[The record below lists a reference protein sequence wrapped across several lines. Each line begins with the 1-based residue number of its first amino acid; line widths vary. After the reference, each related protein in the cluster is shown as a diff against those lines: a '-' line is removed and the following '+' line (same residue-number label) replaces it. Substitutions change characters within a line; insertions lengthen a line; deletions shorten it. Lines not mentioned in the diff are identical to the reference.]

1 MKMIRVDYITYE
13 GKMMSVDVLDEEGR
27 DTWDIIHDKDSA
39 LFKDIFNILSVRCY
53 DG

>member
-27 DTWDIIHDKDSA
+27 DTWDIIYDEHPA
-39 LFKDIFNILSVRCY
+39 LFKDISDILSVRCY
-53 DG
+53 DA